1 MKGCLTKAYTKHAE
15 YGAVLQEPETCL
27 IGLGYTNANVDIE
40 NPDYFVTWDVVK
52 KKMILKKGSKGGGN
66 GIRRVRRLGLIERV
80 NEIIT
85 KGINFWMSELP
96 LVH

>member
-1 MKGCLTKAYTKHAE
+1 MKGRPTKAYTKHAE
-15 YGAVLQEPETCL
+15 YGAVLQDPETCL
-27 IGLGYTNANVDIE
+27 IGLGYINTNVDIE

-52 KKMILKKGSKGGGN
+52 KKMILKKGSKSDGN
-66 GIRRVRRLGLIERV
+66 GIRKVRRLGLIERV

-85 KGINFWMSELP
+85 KGINFRMSESP